1 MRSALDE
8 YLERLKGKRVAVLGI
23 GVSNRPLI
31 DLLCQAGIAVTA
43 CDKRDRDSFNG
54 LIEKLE
60 ANGVSCHLGPD
71 YLDHL
76 DGMDVI
82 FRTPGLRPDLPQLE
96 RAKAAGAELTSEME
110 AFFSV
115 CPCRILAV
123 TGSDGKTTTTTL
135 VGEIFKNDRRNT
147 YVVGNIGVAVI
158 SKALDTEEGDWLITE
173 TSSFQLQTVKYFKPV
188 ISAILNITPDHL
200 NRHHTM
206 ENYGCAKA
214 NIFVNQDEKG
224 YCIINGDDEMCRTLA
239 KKCKARVMQFSST
252 RQLKEGAFV
261 KDGRLVI
268 ADGQKIYD
276 LCGADELKIIGK
288 HNIENALAASAISY
302 FAGIDPVVIGDTLKS
317 FSGVAHRI
325 EYCGMID
332 GVKFY
337 NDSKGTNIDA
347 TVTALNAIKENI
359 ILIAGG
365 DGKGQD
371 FKALTDNFAGRVK
384 HLVLIGRDGPKIAA
398 AAEESGFRDY
408 SYGANMEE
416 CVQKAFSI
424 AREGDTVLL
433 SPACASWDMYD
444 NFEQR
449 GEHFKEVTARLDN

>member
-1 MRSALDE
+1 M
-8 YLERLKGKRVAVLGI
+8 
-23 GVSNRPLI
+23 
-31 DLLCQAGIAVTA
+31 
-43 CDKRDRDSFNG
+43 
-54 LIEKLE
+54 
-60 ANGVSCHLGPD
+60 
-71 YLDHL
+71 
-76 DGMDVI
+76 
-82 FRTPGLRPDLPQLE
+82 
-96 RAKAAGAELTSEME
+96 
-110 AFFSV
+110 
-115 CPCRILAV
+115 
-123 TGSDGKTTTTTL
+123 
-135 VGEIFKNDRRNT
+135 
-147 YVVGNIGVAVI
+147 
-158 SKALDTEEGDWLITE
+158 
-173 TSSFQLQTVKYFKPV
+173 
-188 ISAILNITPDHL
+188 
-200 NRHHTM
+200 
-206 ENYGCAKA
+206 
-214 NIFVNQDEKG
+214 
-224 YCIINGDDEMCRTLA
+224 
-239 KKCKARVMQFSST
+239 
-252 RQLKEGAFV
+252 
-261 KDGRLVI
+261 
-268 ADGQKIYD
+268 
-276 LCGADELKIIGK
+276 CGADELKIIGK

-302 FAGIDPVVIGDTLKS
+302 FAGIDPAVIGDTLKS

-371 FKALTDNFAGRVK
+371 FKTLTDNFAGRVK
-384 HLVLIGRDGPKIAA
+384 HLILIGRDGPKIAA

-449 GEHFKEVTARLDN
+449 GDHFREVTARLGN